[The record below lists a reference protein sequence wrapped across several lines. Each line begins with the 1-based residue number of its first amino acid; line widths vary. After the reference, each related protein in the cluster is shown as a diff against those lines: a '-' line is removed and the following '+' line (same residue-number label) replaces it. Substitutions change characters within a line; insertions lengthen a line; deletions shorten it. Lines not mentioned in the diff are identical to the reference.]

1 MLDLK
6 SKSSILNTVKELK
19 EITYQEFKRGTSLVI
34 QWLRLNTSNAGN
46 KDPTYLKVQQI
57 IIIILMLRI
66 DKSIRQKVDYWL
78 PGAGRRE
85 E

>member
-19 EITYQEFKRGTSLVI
+19 EITYQEFKRGTSLVVH
-34 QWLRLNTSNAGN
+34 WLRLNTSNAWN

-57 IIIILMLRI
+57 IIILMLRI
-66 DKSIRQKVDYWL
+66 SKSIRQKVDYWL
-78 PGAGRRE
+78 PRAGRRE

>member
-34 QWLRLNTSNAGN
+34 QWLRLNPSNAGN